1 MQVIILDEK
10 YIEFGIHLIN
20 ILRENNIKT
29 TFDYKYNLKK
39 SLSNASVSK
48 VSYAVIIGENEF
60 KNNNYTFKKLDEGTE
75 DIISLEEM
83 VNQLKK

>member
-1 MQVIILDEK
+1 MRSLSAAAVPN
-10 YIEFGIHLIN
+10 F
-20 ILRENNIKT
+20 
-29 TFDYKYNLKK
+29 KK

-60 KNNNYTFKKLDEGTE
+60 KNNNYTFKKLDEGTQ